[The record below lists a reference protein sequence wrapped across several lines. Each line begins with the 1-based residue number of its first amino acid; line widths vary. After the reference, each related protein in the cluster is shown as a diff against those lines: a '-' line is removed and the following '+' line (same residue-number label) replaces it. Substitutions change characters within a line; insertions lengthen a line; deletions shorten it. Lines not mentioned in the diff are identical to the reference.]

1 MYAGNAT
8 VVSILM
14 RWPILIPVAISCA
27 IITELPPVE
36 PAPVPPPPVQIMP
49 PPPIVPLPVPRPE
62 LVPTPLPP
70 LKKPPPDIRTKCPPP
85 EKTKHLSKGAKEAL
99 RHYGCKVNG

>member
-14 RWPILIPVAISCA
+14 RWPILIPVAIGLTV
-27 IITELPPVE
+27 IMVVPPAE
-36 PAPVPPPPVQIMP
+36 PVPVPPPPAQIFPTP
-49 PPPIVPLPVPRPE
+49 PGE
-62 LVPTPLPP
+62 SASTPLPP
-70 LKKPPPDIRTKCPPP
+70 LKKIPPPDIRTKCPPP
-85 EKTKHLSKGAKEAL
+85 EKTTHLSKGAKDAL

>member
-14 RWPILIPVAISCA
+14 RWPILIPLAISTA
-27 IITELPPVE
+27 IITELPP
-36 PAPVPPPPVQIMP
+36 AKPVPDVPPQAQIFPTP
-49 PPPIVPLPVPRPE
+49 PGE
-62 LVPTPLPP
+62 SASTPLPP
-70 LKKPPPDIRTKCPPP
+70 LKKLPPPDIRTKCPPP
-85 EKTKHLSKGAKEAL
+85 EKTAHLSKGAKEAL